1 MDAPKGTGPA
11 LGAQT
16 ALPSPRAI
24 IFDWDNTLVDTWPN
38 IVHTMNVTL
47 VAMGQAPWTAA
58 EAKQRIARS
67 LRESF
72 PELFGDRWEQARDVF
87 YAELERA
94 HLDMLAPLPGSAET
108 LAHFAA
114 QGVPMAVVS
123 NKTSVYLHREV
134 AHLGWGKYFGA
145 VFGAGD
151 MPHDKPAPDA
161 VFRFLERAGL
171 APGNDIWFVGDS
183 PVDVEAAHAA
193 GCAPVFVRGAE
204 TELPF
209 FAMPPLAVIG
219 DCRALSSI
227 RCIDIQGHN
236 H

>member
-1 MDAPKGTGPA
+1 MTEP
-11 LGAQT
+11 LGAVAAGEAQ
-16 ALPSPRAI
+16 AILPPPRAI
-24 IFDWDNTLVDTWPN
+24 VFDWDNTLVDTWPN

-47 VAMGQAPWTAA
+47 VAMGQAPWSAA
-58 EAKQRIARS
+58 EAKTRIARS

-72 PELFGDRWEQARDVF
+72 PELFGERWEHARDVF

-94 HLDMLAPLPGSAET
+94 HLEMLAPLPGAADV
-108 LAHFAA
+108 LAHFAGL
-114 QGVPMAVVS
+114 GVPMAVVS

-134 AHLGWGKYFGA
+134 GHLGWGKYFNA

-151 MPHDKPAPDA
+151 LPHDKPAPDA
-161 VFRFLERAGL
+161 VFRFLERVGL

-183 PVDVEAAHAA
+183 PIDVEAAHAA
-193 GCAPVFVRGAE
+193 GCAPIFVRGAE
-204 TELPF
+204 TDLPS
-209 FAMPPLAVIG
+209 FAMPPLAIIG

-227 RCIDIQGHN
+227 ARIDIAGHN

>member
-11 LGAQT
+11 LGAQA
-16 ALPSPRAI
+16 ALPPPRAI

-204 TELPF
+204 TELPS

-227 RCIDIQGHN
+227 RCIDIQGYN

>member
-1 MDAPKGTGPA
+1 MSEP
-11 LGAQT
+11 LGVAQVSL
-16 ALPSPRAI
+16 LPPRAI

-47 VAMGQAPWTAA
+47 SAMGQAPWTAD
-58 EAKQRIARS
+58 EAKRRIARS

-72 PELFGDRWEQARDVF
+72 PELFGDRWEHARDVF

-94 HLDMLAPLPGSAET
+94 HLKMLAALPGSAEV
-108 LAHFAA
+108 LAHFDAA
-114 QGVPMAVVS
+114 GVPMAVVS

-134 AHLGWGKYFGA
+134 DHLGWRKYFKG

-151 MPHDKPAPDA
+151 LPRDKPAPDA
-161 VFRFLERAGL
+161 VFRFLEGAGL

-183 PVDVEAAHAA
+183 PVDVEAAHAS

-204 TELPF
+204 TELPS

-219 DCRALSSI
+219 DCRALTSMG
-227 RCIDIQGHN
+227 CIDNPEHN

>member
-1 MDAPKGTGPA
+1 MDEHRAVG
-11 LGAQT
+11 GAEA
-16 ALPSPRAI
+16 ALPQPRAI
-24 IFDWDNTLVDTWPN
+24 VFDWDNTLVDTWPN

-47 VAMGQAPWTAA
+47 VAMGQAPWTAL

-72 PELFGDRWEQARDVF
+72 PELFGDRWEYARDVF

-94 HLDMLAPLPGSAET
+94 HLAMLSPLSGSEET
-108 LAHFAA
+108 LARFAGL
-114 QGVPMAVVS
+114 GVPMAVVS

-134 AHLGWGKYFGA
+134 EHLGWGRYFKA

-161 VFRFLERAGL
+161 VFRFLELAGL

-193 GCAPVFVRGAE
+193 GCAPVFVHGAE
-204 TELPF
+204 TELPS
-209 FAMPPLAVIG
+209 FAMPPLAVID
-219 DCRALSSI
+219 DCRALLRI
-227 RCIDIQGHN
+227 GRIDITGHN